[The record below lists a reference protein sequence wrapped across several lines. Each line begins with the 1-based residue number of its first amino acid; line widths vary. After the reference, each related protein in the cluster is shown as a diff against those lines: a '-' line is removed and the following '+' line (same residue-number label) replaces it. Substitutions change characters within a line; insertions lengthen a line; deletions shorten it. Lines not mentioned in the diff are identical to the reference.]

1 MEENMEEIQAK
12 QALLQT
18 EIIEKNYDK
27 TAFINFCLSKKEN
40 GDDLNN
46 WSLDELK
53 EIVNEFINTQTE
65 VHIEAQP
72 EPQSHNEPSQQD
84 NQKQQDGQDIK
95 KEDIEKMEKFNAEDS
110 KNFKEKV
117 LTCKKLEKT
126 DLSDKK
132 LIVTVKNP
140 KEKDGG
146 VFGKNYV
153 LYEVHTEP
161 FNWVVYR
168 RFSDFDNLR
177 KLISKH
183 FPSFYVP
190 PLPNK
195 KIGNRRFEKD
205 FIIKRMK
212 FLNLFINNLVKSES
226 FKCSEILI
234 SFLSYE
240 DRGKFDSKFK
250 EFMTQQPSAYVEEY
264 KTLDGKVTISHDEG
278 NEKYF
283 TNINKYFRLQG
294 QILDRVNFSLKQ
306 FYNNM
311 CLVAESLKDVQKN
324 FEIMHVLNTRVLMK
338 QTITKSYEELSC
350 FFKNY
355 MKILIKQNDMV
366 KNHMKDFFKYINL
379 E

>member
-12 QALLQT
+12 QTLLQT
-18 EIIEKNYDK
+18 EIIDKNYDK

-46 WSLDELK
+46 WTLDELK
-53 EIVNEFINTQTE
+53 QIVSEFVSTQNEGQSVQVDSQPTE
-65 VHIEAQP
+65 QP
-72 EPQSHNEPSQQD
+72 QYNAPSG
-84 NQKQQDGQDIK
+84 DGQQEIK
-95 KEDIEKMEKFNAEDS
+95 KEDIEKMEKFNAEES

-117 LTCKKLEKT
+117 IQCKKLEKT
-126 DLSDKK
+126 ELSDKK
-132 LIVTVKNP
+132 LNISVRNP

-153 LYEVHTEP
+153 LYEVHTDP

-177 KLISKH
+177 KLIAKH

-195 KIGNRRFEKD
+195 KLGNRRFEKD
-205 FIIKRMK
+205 FIMKRMK
-212 FLNLFINNLVKSES
+212 FLNLFINNLVQSEP

-250 EFMTQQPSAYVEEY
+250 EYSTQQPSAYVEEY

-294 QILDRVNFSLKQ
+294 QILDRLNFSLKQ
-306 FYNNM
+306 FFNNM
-311 CLVAESLKDVQKN
+311 CMVTDSLKDVQKN
-324 FEIMHVLNTRVLMK
+324 FEILHVLNTRVLMK
-338 QTITKSYEELSC
+338 QTITKSYEELSV

-355 MKILIKQNDMV
+355 MKILMKENDMV
-366 KNHMKDFFKYINL
+366 KNHLKDFFKFINL
-379 E
+379 EG